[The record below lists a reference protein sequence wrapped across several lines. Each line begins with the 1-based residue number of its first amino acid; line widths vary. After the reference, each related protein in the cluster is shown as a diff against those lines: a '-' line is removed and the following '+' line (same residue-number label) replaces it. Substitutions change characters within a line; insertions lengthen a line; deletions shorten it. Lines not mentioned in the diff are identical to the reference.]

1 MQDAKK
7 NLAKVVRNARNEHGL
22 TQEKLAE
29 ALGFD
34 NRTIINIESG
44 NGNPKF
50 EKLFPLINYLKIPGE
65 QVFSLESNH
74 EKPELQKLLAEL
86 NDCTEK
92 EAEALLPMVR
102 YLLELLRK
110 QTPKTQ

>member
-1 MQDAKK
+1 MQEAKK
-7 NLAKVVRNARNEHGL
+7 NLAKIVRNARNEHGL

-50 EKLFPLINYLKIPGE
+50 EKLFPLINYLKIPDD
-65 QVFSLESNH
+65 QVFNLESGPI
-74 EKPELQKLLAEL
+74 KPERQKLLAEL
-86 NDCTEK
+86 NNCTEE

-110 QTPKTQ
+110 QAPKMQ

>member
-1 MQDAKK
+1 MQEAKK

-65 QVFSLESNH
+65 QVFNPKAEYK
-74 EKPELQKLLAEL
+74 KPELQKLLTEL
-86 NDCTEK
+86 NNCTEE
-92 EAEALLPMVR
+92 EAQALLPMVR

-110 QTPKTQ
+110 QSSNTQ